1 MTQEQVYEEV
11 LKGLKNKKSII
22 YTLKRLK
29 YASSTFYKLLTEEQ
43 KNEISGLKKLNSK
56 QCPKSYGIPN
66 IEWEE
71 IEEFFK
77 DEENHPDMVQIS
89 I

>member
-22 YTLKRLK
+22 CTLKRLN

-43 KNEISGLKKLNSK
+43 KNELAGLKKLNSK

-66 IEWEE
+66 IEWGE
-71 IEEFFK
+71 IEEYFK
-77 DEENHPDMVQIS
+77 ESQYDEY
-89 I
+89 

>member
-1 MTQEQVYEEV
+1 MTQEQVYKEV
-11 LKGLKNKKSII
+11 LKGLKNKKSITC
-22 YTLKRLK
+22 TLKRLN
-29 YASSTFYKLLTEEQ
+29 YASSTFYRLLTEEQ
-43 KNEISGLKKLNSK
+43 KNEIAGLKKLNSK
-56 QCPKSYGIPN
+56 QCPRSYGIQN
-66 IEWEE
+66 IEWGE

>member
-1 MTQEQVYEEV
+1 MTQEQVYEQV

-22 YTLKRLK
+22 CTLKRLN

-43 KNEISGLKKLNSK
+43 KNELSGLKKLNAK
-56 QCPKSYGIPN
+56 LCPQSYGIPN
-66 IEWEE
+66 IEWGE

-77 DEENHPDMVQIS
+77 DEENHSDMVQIS